1 MAKPIS
7 KIAPLREDLARIVPD
22 CFLVTTEFKRWLVQ
36 VGINEV
42 WDRCLSYAKSQNSVF
57 VLGDDGSLGTPS

>member
-22 CFLVTTEFKRWLVQ
+22 TFLVTTEFKRWLVQ

-42 WDRCLSYAKSQNSVF
+42 WDRCLS
-57 VLGDDGSLGTPS
+57 